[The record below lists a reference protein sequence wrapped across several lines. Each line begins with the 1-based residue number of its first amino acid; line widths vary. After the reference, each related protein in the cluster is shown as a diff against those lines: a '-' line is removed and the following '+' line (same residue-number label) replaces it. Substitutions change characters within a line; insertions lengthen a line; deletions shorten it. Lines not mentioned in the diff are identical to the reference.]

1 MLAAFYDFDGTLVSS
16 NVVTRYFYFAR
27 RAPGALDSLKRSA
40 TVVLGIPYWVALDKR
55 SRLAFNLRFY
65 QEYKGLSRD
74 WLDKAAED
82 IFEREIRPK
91 IYAGSAALLDADRQA
106 GYTPVLV
113 TGGLDFAIQPAI
125 EHFGF
130 DHVLA
135 NKMVFESGVA
145 TGKLI
150 EPVLAEAGKVK
161 AMEEF
166 CQSYNVDST
175 QARGYSDS
183 FSDLPMLEAVG
194 QPRAVNPDS
203 RLRRAAAQRG
213 WPVIET
219 KGRPNG

>member
-27 RAPGALDSLKRSA
+27 RAPGVWNSLKRSA

-65 QEYKGLSRD
+65 REYAGLGRD
-74 WLDKAAED
+74 WLDEAAKD
-82 IFEREIRPK
+82 IFEHEIRPK
-91 IYAGSAALLDADRQA
+91 IYPGSEALLEADREE
-106 GYTPVLV
+106 GYSTVLV

-135 NKMVFESGVA
+135 NKMVFQGGVA
-145 TGKLI
+145 TGKLV

-161 AMEEF
+161 AMQEF
-166 CQSYNVDST
+166 CRRYNVDST
-175 QARGYSDS
+175 RARGYSDS
-183 FSDLPMLEAVG
+183 FSDLPLLEAVG
-194 QPRAVNPDS
+194 QPRAVNPDR
-203 RLRRAAAQRG
+203 RLRQEAAQRG

-219 KGRPNG
+219 KRRP

>member
-27 RAPGALDSLKRSA
+27 RAPGLWNSLMRSA

-65 QEYKGLSRD
+65 QEYSGLTRD
-74 WLDKAAED
+74 WLDNAAAE

-91 IYAGSAALLDADRQA
+91 IYPGSKALLDADRAA
-106 GYTPVLV
+106 GYATVLV
-113 TGGLDFAIQPAI
+113 TGGLDFAIQPAV

-135 NKMVFESGVA
+135 NKMVFEDGVA
-145 TGKLI
+145 TGKLL

-166 CQSYNVDST
+166 CRRYNVDSRR
-175 QARGYSDS
+175 ARGYSDS

-194 QPRAVNPDS
+194 QPRAVNPDG
-203 RLRRAAAQRG
+203 RLRRQAVEKG

-219 KGRPNG
+219 KRRS